1 MARDTIFAVSTPPGM
16 GGVAV
21 IRVSGPGADGTLAA
35 MTDAPL
41 PRPRYAALRRLR
53 DPRTGDTLDHPL
65 VLRFSDGE
73 SFTGEAVVELH
84 LHGGRAVVAS
94 VLAALGARDGLRLAE
109 PGEFTRRA
117 FDNGRL
123 DLSQV
128 EGLADLITAETASQQ
143 RAALHQ
149 YSGALGERCRAWS
162 ARLTRGLALLEA
174 TIDFAD
180 EEIPPETWTVAT
192 GEIVGVRDAI
202 RADLDSA
209 HPMERMRDGWRV
221 AILGAP
227 NAGKSTLLNALAQR
241 DAAIVSDI
249 PGTTRDSIEVHLDL
263 GGYPVTLIDTAGIR
277 ESGDTV
283 ERIGIERAARMAG
296 EADLRIAVAAP
307 DAPLTPGIDALLRV
321 GDLRLWN
328 KVDLA
333 LPPDEMMIPLSAS
346 TGDGIDTVIARLRA
360 IVDTGEPPADVLL
373 LQQRHRAAL
382 ADALRA
388 LDAYADLAST
398 DPDRI
403 QAIPEV
409 AAQIVREAW
418 ESLGRITGERGIDR
432 LLDVIFS
439 EFCLGK

>member
-1 MARDTIFAVSTPPGM
+1 MARKTIFAVSTPPGM
-16 GGVAV
+16 GGIAV
-21 IRVSGPGADGTLAA
+21 IRLSGPLADDTLAA
-35 MTDAPL
+35 MTDKPL
-41 PRPRYAALRRLR
+41 PEPRKAVLRRLFN
-53 DPRTGDTLDHPL
+53 PHTEENLDHPL
-65 VLRFSDGE
+65 VLRFLEGH
-73 SFTGEAVVELH
+73 SFTGEPVVELH

-94 VLAALGARDGLRLAE
+94 VMEALGQRDGLRLAQ

-117 FDNGRL
+117 FDHGRL

-128 EGLADLITAETASQQ
+128 EGLADLISAETSSQQ

-149 YSGALGERCRAWS
+149 YSGVIGARCRAWS

-180 EEIPPETWTVAT
+180 EEIPAETWQVAT
-192 GEIVGVRDAI
+192 DEIVGVRDAI
-202 RADLDSA
+202 RADLGAA
-209 HPMERMRDGWRV
+209 HPSERMRDGWRI

-277 ESGDTV
+277 DADDAI
-283 ERIGIERAARMAG
+283 ERIGVERANRVAR

-307 DAPLTPGIDALLRV
+307 DARLTEDVTVLLQKNDLLLWNKMDRAASPEPHYIALSARSGEGLDTVIERLRAMADIADPPADALL
-321 GDLRLWN
+321 LH
-328 KVDLA
+328 
-333 LPPDEMMIPLSAS
+333 
-346 TGDGIDTVIARLRA
+346 
-360 IVDTGEPPADVLL
+360 
-373 LQQRHRAAL
+373 QRHREAMAQ
-382 ADALRA
+382 ALRS
-388 LDAYADLAST
+388 LDDYADLAST

-403 QAIPEV
+403 QAAPEL
-409 AAQIVREAW
+409 AAQLVREAW

>member
-1 MARDTIFAVSTPPGM
+1 MAGDTIFAVSTPPGV

-21 IRVSGPGADGTLAA
+21 VRVSGPDADATLTA

-41 PRPRYAALRRLR
+41 PEARRASLRLLC
-53 DPRTGDTLDHPL
+53 DPHSGETLDHPL
-65 VLRFSDGE
+65 VLRFIAGE
-73 SFTGEAVVELH
+73 SFTGEPVVELH
-84 LHGGRAVVAS
+84 LHGGRAVLAS
-94 VLAALGARDGLRLAE
+94 VLHVLGRRDGLRLAE

-128 EGLADLITAETASQQ
+128 EGLADLIAAETASQQ

-149 YSGALGERCRAWS
+149 YSGVIGERCRAWS
-162 ARLTRGLALLEA
+162 TQMTRGLALLEA

-180 EEIPPETWTVAT
+180 EEIPVETWQIAT
-192 GEIVGVRDAI
+192 DEIVAVRDAI
-202 RADLDSA
+202 RSDLASA
-209 HPMERMRDGWRV
+209 HPAERMRDGWRV

-227 NAGKSTLLNALAQR
+227 NAGKSTLINALARR
-241 DAAIVSDI
+241 DVAIVSDI

-277 ESGDTV
+277 ESADTV
-283 ERIGIERAARMAG
+283 ERIGIERAGRMAAK
-296 EADLRIAVAAP
+296 ADLRIAVAAP
-307 DAPLTPGIDALLRV
+307 DAALEADVSALLRE

-328 KVDLA
+328 KVDLHP
-333 LPPDEMMIPLSAS
+333 LPDASMLPLSAK
-346 TGDGIDTVIARLRA
+346 TGDGIDAVIARLRET
-360 IVDTGEPPADVLL
+360 VDSAEPPADALL
-373 LQQRHRAAL
+373 LQQRHRAAM
-382 ADALRA
+382 AEALRA
-388 LDAYADLAST
+388 LDAYAELASD

-403 QAIPEV
+403 QAAPEL

-418 ESLGRITGERGIDR
+418 EALGRITGERGIDR

>member
-1 MARDTIFAVSTPPGM
+1 MAQDTIFAVSTPPGV

-21 IRVSGPGADGTLAA
+21 IRISGPDADTTLAA
-35 MTDAPL
+35 LTDAPL
-41 PRPRYAALRRLR
+41 PSPRRATLRRIT
-53 DPRTGDTLDHPL
+53 DPRSGDPLDHPL
-65 VLRFSDGE
+65 VLRFTDGE
-73 SFTGEAVVELH
+73 SFTGEPVVELH

-94 VLAALGARDGLRLAE
+94 VLGVLGRQPGLRLAE

-128 EGLADLITAETASQQ
+128 EGLVDLISAETASQQ

-149 YSGALGERCRAWS
+149 YSGIIGARCRAWS
-162 ARLTRGLALLEA
+162 AELTRGLALLEA

-180 EEIPPETWTVAT
+180 EEIPDETWQIAT
-192 GEIVGVRDAI
+192 DAILGVHDAI

-209 HPMERMRDGWRV
+209 HPAERMRDGWRI

-227 NAGKSTLLNALAQR
+227 NAGKSTLLNALARR

-277 ESGDTV
+277 DSDDTV
-283 ERIGIERAARMAG
+283 ERIGIERAGRMAI

-307 DAPLTPGIDALLRV
+307 DAPFAPEVAALLT
-321 GDLRLWN
+321 DTDIRLWN
-328 KVDLA
+328 KADLA
-333 LPPDEMMIPLSAS
+333 PAPASHLAISAKS
-346 TGDGIDTVIARLRA
+346 GAGLDTLIARLRGT
-360 IVDTGEPPADVLL
+360 VDAGGPPADALL
-373 LQQRHRAAL
+373 LQQRHRSAI
-382 ADALRA
+382 ADALHA
-388 LDAYADLAST
+388 LARYADLALN

-403 QAIPEV
+403 QAAPEL
-409 AAQIVREAW
+409 AAQFVREAW

>member
-1 MARDTIFAVSTPPGM
+1 MARDTIFAVSTPPGI

-21 IRVSGPGADGTLAA
+21 IRLSGPGADAALAA

-41 PRPRYAALRRLR
+41 PPHRRASLRRLA
-53 DPRTGDTLDHPL
+53 DPRGGEILDHPL
-65 VLRFSDGE
+65 VLRFAEGR

-94 VLAALGARDGLRLAE
+94 VLDALARLDGLRLAE

-117 FDNGRL
+117 FDSGQL

-128 EGLADLITAETASQQ
+128 EGLADLIAAETASQQ

-149 YSGALGERCRAWS
+149 YSGIIGERCRAWS

-180 EEIPPETWTVAT
+180 EEIPDETWQVAT
-192 GEIVGVRDAI
+192 DEIVGVRDAI
-202 RADLDSA
+202 RADLDAA
-209 HPMERMRDGWRV
+209 HPAERMRDGWRI

-227 NAGKSTLLNALAQR
+227 NAGKSTLLNALARR

-277 ESGDTV
+277 DSEDTV
-283 ERIGIERAARMAG
+283 ERIGIARAARMAA
-296 EADLRIAVAAP
+296 EADLRLAVAAP
-307 DAPLTPGIDALLRV
+307 DAPLTPDMETLLRPA
-321 GDLRLWN
+321 DLRLWN
-328 KVDLA
+328 KADLA
-333 LPPDEMMIPLSAS
+333 APSDGAAIPLCAR
-346 TGDGIDTVIARLRA
+346 TGDGIDAVIAALRA
-360 IVDTGEPPADVLL
+360 CIATGEPPADALL
-373 LQQRHRAAL
+373 LQQRHRAAM
-382 ADALRA
+382 AEALRA

-403 QAIPEV
+403 QATPEL
-409 AAQIVREAW
+409 AAQMVREAW

>member
-1 MARDTIFAVSTPPGM
+1 MRRETIFAVSTPPGV

-21 IRVSGPGADGTLAA
+21 IRISGPDADTTLAA
-35 MTDAPL
+35 LTDAPL
-41 PRPRYAALRRLR
+41 PEIRRASLRRLH
-53 DPRTGDTLDHPL
+53 DPQTGETLDHPL
-65 VLRFSDGE
+65 ILRFSDGE
-73 SFTGEAVVELH
+73 SFTGEPVVELH
-84 LHGGRAVVAS
+84 LHGGRAVVSS
-94 VLAALGARDGLRLAE
+94 VLDTLGRCDGLRLAE

-128 EGLADLITAETASQQ
+128 EGLADLIAAETSSQQ

-149 YSGALGERCRAWS
+149 YSGVIGERCRAWS

-180 EEIPPETWTVAT
+180 EEIPAETWQIAT
-192 GEIVGVRDAI
+192 DEIVGVRDAI
-202 RADLDSA
+202 RADLTAA
-209 HPMERMRDGWRV
+209 HPAERMRDGWRV

-227 NAGKSTLLNALAQR
+227 NAGKSTLINALARR
-241 DAAIVSDI
+241 DVAIVSDI

-277 ESGDTV
+277 QSDDTI
-283 ERIGIERAARMAG
+283 EQIGIERAGRMGA
-296 EADLRIAVAAP
+296 EADIRIAVAAS
-307 DAPLTPGIDALLRV
+307 DAPLGGDASALLRD
-321 GDLRLWN
+321 GDLSLWN
-328 KVDLA
+328 KVDLGPA
-333 LPPDEMMIPLSAS
+333 PDASMIPISAK
-346 TGDGIDTVIARLRA
+346 TGAGLDAVIARLRET
-360 IVDTGEPPADVLL
+360 VDSAEPAADALL
-373 LQQRHRAAL
+373 LQQRHRVAMV
-382 ADALRA
+382 DALRA
-388 LDAYADLAST
+388 LDAYADLASD

-403 QAIPEV
+403 QAAPEV

-418 ESLGRITGERGIDR
+418 EALGRITGERGIDR

>member
-21 IRVSGPGADGTLAA
+21 VRVSGPEADASLAA
-35 MTDAPL
+35 MTDGPL
-41 PRPRYAALRRLR
+41 PAMRRATVRRLV
-53 DPRTGDTLDHPL
+53 DPRSGRTLDHPL
-65 VLRFSDGE
+65 VLRFGDGG

-94 VLAALGARDGLRLAE
+94 VLEVLGRLDGLRMAE

-128 EGLADLITAETASQQ
+128 EGLADLIAAETASQQ

-149 YSGALGERCRAWS
+149 YSGVIGERCRVWS

-180 EEIPPETWTVAT
+180 EEIPTETWQVAT
-192 GEIVGVRDAI
+192 DEIIAVRDAI
-202 RADLDSA
+202 RADLSAA
-209 HPMERMRDGWRV
+209 HPAERLRNGWRV

-227 NAGKSTLLNALAQR
+227 NAGKSTLINALARR
-241 DAAIVSDI
+241 DVAIVSDI

-277 ESGDTV
+277 ESEDTV
-283 ERIGIERAARMAG
+283 ERIGIERAARMA
-296 EADLRIAVAAP
+296 EESDLRIAVAAP
-307 DAPLTPGIDALLRV
+307 DAPLDADVLALLRDD
-321 GDLRLWN
+321 DLRLWN
-328 KVDLA
+328 KVDLHPA
-333 LPPDEMMIPLSAS
+333 PDPMMLSLCAKDG
-346 TGDGIDTVIARLRA
+346 TGIETVITRLRG
-360 IVDTGEPPADVLL
+360 IVDMAEPAADALL
-373 LQQRHRAAL
+373 LQQRHRAAM

-388 LDAYADLAST
+388 LDAYADLASD

-403 QAIPEV
+403 QAAPEL

-418 ESLGRITGERGIDR
+418 EALGRITGERGIDR